1 MKASHASADASRP
14 TTGRRLHREK
24 LPLSPGVSQ
33 SQHRSRRCQHSCHI
47 CFLTR
52 SSSRRRARRIAPR
65 RPMFSYACMFSAA
78 GPQPQPPPPP
88 RTKLHLHETTK
99 RSITAVQSPSSRTLS
114 KTTTDILVTKTTT
127 KSFLKS
133 EISLKVHPTMQFAEL
148 EELSHRQENGVKPL
162 CFWKTRQAIYPSL
175 KPIVEDTVAAPASHA
190 YVLRRAYVL
199 RLWTSQQRQQ
209 KRNAYVS

>member
-1 MKASHASADASRP
+1 
-14 TTGRRLHREK
+14 
-24 LPLSPGVSQ
+24 
-33 SQHRSRRCQHSCHI
+33 
-47 CFLTR
+47 
-52 SSSRRRARRIAPR
+52 
-65 RPMFSYACMFSAA
+65 MFSYACMFSAA
-78 GPQPQPPPPP
+78 GPQPQRPPPP